1 MLATYVDQR
10 RRQHTVLWP
19 LCDERQKPLW
29 AATEA
34 QKIGRGGVTRV
45 SEVTGL
51 SRTTI
56 DAGLKEIA
64 TGAFETTRGISLQG
78 GSVGLVGVA
87 SD

>member
-1 MLATYVDQR
+1 MGRLLTAYVDQL
-10 RRQHTVLWP
+10 RQQHAVLWP
-19 LCDERQKPLW
+19 FFDGRQKPLW

-64 TGAFETTRGISLQG
+64 TGAFETTRG
-78 GSVGLVGVA
+78 SVCKAGPA
-87 SD
+87 A